1 MAGNHF
7 GQAFVI
13 STSGESHGPGYTVII
28 DGCPPR
34 LPLCEADIQ
43 QALNQRRPGQN
54 RLTTQRQESDTVQ
67 ILSGVFEGLTTGTPI
82 SLFIPNTDARSQ
94 DYSHLKQAYRPGHAD
109 ITYQEKYGHRDHRGG
124 GRASARETMLWVA
137 AGAVAR
143 KYLAVHFNTHIRACV
158 TAIGSIQAQQI
169 DWSSANNNACRF
181 ADPNQVAACET
192 LIDTLREAG
201 DSIGAKIHVEAT
213 HVPKHLGEPV
223 FHKLDADIA
232 HAMMSI
238 NAVKGVEIG
247 DGFDVVQQ
255 RGSEHRDTITAEG
268 FMTNHAGGT
277 LGGIST
283 GQPLRINVAFKPTS
297 SIAQPT
303 ASTTP
308 QGEALIVS
316 ATGRHDPCVAL
327 RAVPITEAMLAL
339 VLMDHVLRDRAQ
351 NTRHYTTHTQSME
364 THS

>member
-1 MAGNHF
+1 MAGHHF

-137 AGAVAR
+137 AGAVWW
-143 KYLAVHFNTHIRACV
+143 
-158 TAIGSIQAQQI
+158 QI
-169 DWSSANNNACRF
+169 HTRSDSVWVSSF
-181 ADPNQVAACET
+181 
-192 LIDTLREAG
+192 
-201 DSIGAKIHVEAT
+201 
-213 HVPKHLGEPV
+213 
-223 FHKLDADIA
+223 
-232 HAMMSI
+232 AMMVLATATVGGLYPAMIIDGALQMGSSI
-238 NAVKGVEIG
+238 TNLG
-247 DGFDVVQQ
+247 DGMVNTLLNWVSHGVLVGAGALLGVKIDEMIDNMSDS
-255 RGSEHRDTITAEG
+255 SEE
-268 FMTNHAGGT
+268 
-277 LGGIST
+277 
-283 GQPLRINVAFKPTS
+283 
-297 SIAQPT
+297 
-303 ASTTP
+303 
-308 QGEALIVS
+308 E
-316 ATGRHDPCVAL
+316 
-327 RAVPITEAMLAL
+327 
-339 VLMDHVLRDRAQ
+339 
-351 NTRHYTTHTQSME
+351 
-364 THS
+364 